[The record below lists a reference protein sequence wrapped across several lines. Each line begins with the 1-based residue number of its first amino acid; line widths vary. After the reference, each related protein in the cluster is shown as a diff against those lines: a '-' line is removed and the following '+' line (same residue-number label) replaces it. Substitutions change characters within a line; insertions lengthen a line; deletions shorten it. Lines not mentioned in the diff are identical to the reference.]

1 MITKHDYD
9 YIDFLERENR
19 RMTMEKE
26 GHIDYLEDRLK
37 KTDEKV
43 KELTEKID
51 LMLRSIVAYGINRTE
66 FEKLM
71 DIAYPEWRNRT
82 VI

>member
-26 GHIDYLEDRLK
+26 EHIDYLEDRPK

-51 LMLRSIVAYGINRTE
+51 LMLRSIVTYGINRAE